1 MSTYGLKKVYNSITN
16 NQISNPEIN
25 NELLTVVRVKSIVLD
40 ETHPRFKNLGGWDAL
55 GTIEYENVI
64 KPNVIDPLP
73 TAKPLYG
80 NTKNYPLINEIVY
93 ILSLPSTLIGQ
104 LTSNTISYYVSTVA
118 LWNHPHHNA
127 YPSNSNEKPPTQ
139 QKGYNQTEL
148 GNTSKITDQTLE
160 INLGNTFIERSNIHP
175 LLPFEGDVIYEGRWG
190 NSIRLGSTNK
200 RKILGLIP
208 DALNNWSTGKSTSG
222 DPILILRNG
231 QGQQT
236 KEGWLPIEEDI
247 NNDESSIYLT
257 STQKIPLEL
266 PIIKGTK
273 GDNYFS
279 YFSYK
284 NNPPAAPN
292 EYSGKQV
299 IISSGRLVFN
309 SSEDHILLSSA
320 KSISLSSNLGVNI
333 DTPTFTVQSSNVYLG
348 SKNATEPL
356 LLGNQTTTLLN
367 QLISNLAA
375 FAQVCSILV
384 ATPQGTL
391 TPLNTAATQLQG
403 SLNALQAN
411 LDNLK
416 SKYNYTS

>member
-1 MSTYGLKKVYNSITN
+1 M
-16 NQISNPEIN
+16 
-25 NELLTVVRVKSIVLD
+25 
-40 ETHPRFKNLGGWDAL
+40 
-55 GTIEYENVI
+55 
-64 KPNVIDPLP
+64 
-73 TAKPLYG
+73 
-80 NTKNYPLINEIVY
+80 
-93 ILSLPSTLIGQ
+93 
-104 LTSNTISYYVSTVA
+104 TVA
-118 LWNHPHHNA
+118 LLNHPNHNA
-127 YPSNSNEKPPTQ
+127 YASNSNGTPPTQ

-231 QGQQT
+231 QGQQA

-292 EYSGKQV
+292 EY
-299 IISSGRLVFN
+299 
-309 SSEDHILLSSA
+309 
-320 KSISLSSNLGVNI
+320 
-333 DTPTFTVQSSNVYLG
+333 
-348 SKNATEPL
+348 
-356 LLGNQTTTLLN
+356 
-367 QLISNLAA
+367 
-375 FAQVCSILV
+375 
-384 ATPQGTL
+384 
-391 TPLNTAATQLQG
+391 
-403 SLNALQAN
+403 
-411 LDNLK
+411 
-416 SKYNYTS
+416 

>member
-1 MSTYGLKKVYNSITN
+1 MSSTYGFKKIVDNVTN
-16 NQISNPEIN
+16 NQIPNPGTN

-40 ETHPRFKNLGGWDAL
+40 KTHPRFKNLGEWDAL

-64 KPNVIDPLP
+64 KPNAIDPLP

-80 NTKNYPLINEIVY
+80 NTKNYPLVNEIVY

-231 QGQQT
+231 QGQQA

-266 PIIKGTK
+266 PIIKNN
-273 GDNYFS
+273 NYFS

-284 NNPPAAPN
+284 NNPPVAPN
-292 EYSGKQV
+292 KYSDKQV

-333 DTPTFTVQSSNVYLG
+333 DTSVFTVQSSNIYLG

-356 LLGNQTTTLLN
+356 LLGSQTTTLLN
-367 QLISNLAA
+367 QLINNLAA

-391 TPLNTAATQLQG
+391 TPLNIAATQLQG
-403 SLNALQAN
+403 SLKALQAN

-416 SKYNYTS
+416 SKYNYTV

>member
-1 MSTYGLKKVYNSITN
+1 MAEGFASLSQFLNSTLNNGYTVNQALNQMSIIKA
-16 NQISNPEIN
+16 
-25 NELLTVVRVKSIVLD
+25 VRVYSIVLD
-40 ETHPRFKNLGGWDAL
+40 EDHPRFKELGGWDAL
-55 GTIEYENVI
+55 GTIEYIEVNNPQPG
-64 KPNVIDPLP
+64 PNLPIARPL
-73 TAKPLYG
+73 LS
-80 NTKNYPLINEIVY
+80 NIKNYPLINEIIY
-93 ILSLPSTLIGQ
+93 IISLPDTKIGKI
-104 LTSNTISYYVSTVA
+104 TSNKLHYYINTVA

-127 YPSNSNEKPPTQ
+127 YPSNSNEKPSTQ

-148 GNTSKITDQTLE
+148 GNTSKITNQTLE

-175 LLPFEGDVIYEGRWG
+175 LLPFEGDVVYEGRWG
-190 NSIRLGSTNK
+190 NSVRIGSTVKNS
-200 RKILGLIP
+200 P
-208 DALNNWSTGKSTSG
+208 NTWSSIGTNG

-231 QGQQT
+231 QGKQT
-236 KEGWLPIEEDI
+236 EEGWLPVVENI

-257 STQKIPLEL
+257 STQNIPLEL
-266 PIIKGTK
+266 PIIKNN
-273 GDNYFS
+273 NYFS

-292 EYSGKQV
+292 KYSGKQV

-333 DTPTFTVQSSNVYLG
+333 DTSVFTVQSSNIYLG
-348 SKNATEPL
+348 SKNAIEPL
-356 LLGNQTTTLLN
+356 LLGSKTTTLLN
-367 QLISNLAA
+367 QLINNLAA

-391 TPLNTAATQLQG
+391 TPLNIAATQLQG
-403 SLNALQAN
+403 SLKALQAN

-416 SKYNYTS
+416 SKYNYTV